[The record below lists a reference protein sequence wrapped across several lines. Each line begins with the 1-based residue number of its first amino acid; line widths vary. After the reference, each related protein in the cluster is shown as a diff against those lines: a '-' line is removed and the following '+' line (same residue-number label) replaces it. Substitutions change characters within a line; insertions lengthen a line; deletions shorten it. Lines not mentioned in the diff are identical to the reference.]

1 MINMAIILDGSI
13 DEDNVQEVLDIL
25 LNRYLES
32 DNLVSSSA
40 NKKYNKKRIKERYKE
55 YKEYIPYND
64 YDIDSF
70 EDFAE
75 EMYNIIGFVGEY
87 PIMSVNPES
96 LFDSFEIEDI
106 YRKSE
111 IDIYDIPE
119 DLDYL
124 VTKSGMLYEAGS
136 YYSTH
141 SKELVKIL
149 EKCNYN
155 DYVVIIVGYD

>member
-64 YDIDSF
+64 YDIVSF

-87 PIMSVNPES
+87 LNHYSI
-96 LFDSFEIEDI
+96 LLRLKIFIENL
-106 YRKSE
+106 K
-111 IDIYDIPE
+111 
-119 DLDYL
+119 
-124 VTKSGMLYEAGS
+124 
-136 YYSTH
+136 
-141 SKELVKIL
+141 
-149 EKCNYN
+149 
-155 DYVVIIVGYD
+155 

>member
-13 DEDNVQEVLDIL
+13 DEDNIQEVLDIL

-32 DNLVSSSA
+32 DNLVSSSV

-64 YDIDSF
+64 YDIVSF

-87 PIMSVNPES
+87 PIMSINPES

-111 IDIYDIPE
+111 IDIYDISE

-136 YYSTH
+136 Y
-141 SKELVKIL
+141 
-149 EKCNYN
+149 
-155 DYVVIIVGYD
+155 